1 MDKAKRKRPRVI
13 PQPDKVPL
21 VDPIIAARE
30 LRAPGE
36 QGVVSDVNGWY
47 TGTTSKGEAP
57 EQDADDL

>member
-1 MDKAKRKRPRVI
+1 MDKKERKRPRVI

-36 QGVVSDVNGWY
+36 QNIVSDVDGWY
-47 TGTTSKGEAP
+47 TGTTRQGDAP